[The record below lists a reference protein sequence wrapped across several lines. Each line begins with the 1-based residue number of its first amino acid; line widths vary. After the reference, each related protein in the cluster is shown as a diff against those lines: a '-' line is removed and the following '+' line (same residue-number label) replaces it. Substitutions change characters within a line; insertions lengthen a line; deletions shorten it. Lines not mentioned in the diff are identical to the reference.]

1 MEQERTLYESL
12 LIFDQRKKLIATL
25 VLLFG
30 GGSVLYCLFATP
42 IYRAETHI
50 MPSSQGSSSAASAM
64 LSQLGGL
71 GGMIGLGGISTNG
84 QLFIGVLRSQTVVD
98 KIIDQFNLME
108 LYKGKYRLK
117 MRDLVISDILST
129 AEDSKSGIV
138 TVAAVDE
145 NPDRA
150 AKMANAFVEELKN
163 VLQSLTIG
171 EAAQR
176 RVFFEQQLIQSRKT
190 LDDVE
195 DELQRYQEKSGLVV
209 MEPQFQAML
218 ESISTM
224 RAQVA
229 AKEVELSSLRTY
241 AQSDNPSLKRAT
253 TELVALRTELSKLE
267 QQQVQKT
274 NDENQTTSLRD
285 APQLGLE
292 YQRRL
297 RDVKYASA
305 MYDVMMR
312 QFETA
317 KIDEAR
323 ETMMVQVIDPAIP
336 PDYKYKP
343 KRAQIIL
350 LATLVGLCI
359 GLTWTLI
366 ADYIETMKKE
376 FVQKSKTVGE

>member
-1 MEQERTLYESL
+1 
-12 LIFDQRKKLIATL
+12 
-25 VLLFG
+25 
-30 GGSVLYCLFATP
+30 
-42 IYRAETHI
+42 
-50 MPSSQGSSSAASAM
+50 
-64 LSQLGGL
+64 
-71 GGMIGLGGISTNG
+71 
-84 QLFIGVLRSQTVVD
+84 
-98 KIIDQFNLME
+98 
-108 LYKGKYRLK
+108 
-117 MRDLVISDILST
+117 
-129 AEDSKSGIV
+129 
-138 TVAAVDE
+138 
-145 NPDRA
+145 
-150 AKMANAFVEELKN
+150 
-163 VLQSLTIG
+163 
-171 EAAQR
+171 
-176 RVFFEQQLIQSRKT
+176 
-190 LDDVE
+190 
-195 DELQRYQEKSGLVV
+195 
-209 MEPQFQAML
+209 
-218 ESISTM
+218 
-224 RAQVA
+224 
-229 AKEVELSSLRTY
+229 
-241 AQSDNPSLKRAT
+241 LKRAT

-366 ADYIETMKKE
+366 ADYVETMKKE
-376 FVQKSKTVGE
+376 FAQNQN